1 MGKIHTHYDNL
12 KVARLA
18 PQEVIRAAYKALS
31 QKYHPDK
38 NPGDEKAARIMAILN
53 SAYGTLSDPQR
64 RKEHDEWIAAEEWEI
79 EWLESTHHEEGKH
92 RDGRAKGHAQSH
104 EHAWA
109 QDVPP
114 PKGKPR
120 SAALPI
126 WRNWRWWLSLLVCL
140 LLGWLGALLML
151 DTSQPVP
158 AALASAWSGL
168 ARDGARAHPDT
179 ATADSVATPPA
190 KNEAVAVDSW
200 AVGKPYAAE
209 PAQAKAPEIRVLA
222 VAQLSLKASRPACD
236 GAGQAESAALVAP
249 NGEPWP
255 ARSGYVDGFPIGNK
269 GTELSLTIDNSSNTA
284 PVFVKLYDQ
293 ERRSNVRYLYILA
306 NDKLTVEQLS
316 AGKYEVRY
324 QAVGPG
330 QDNCGGATRS
340 GASIPAPVPAAGEGG
355 TQNPVVSSI

>member
-64 RKEHDEWIAAEEWEI
+64 RREHDEWIAAEEWEI
-79 EWLESTHHEEGKH
+79 EWLESTHQEDGKS

-114 PKGKPR
+114 SRGKPR
-120 SAALPI
+120 RGLQPV

-151 DTSQPVP
+151 DTSPPVP
-158 AALASAWSGL
+158 VALASAWSGL
-168 ARDGARAHPDT
+168 ARDGAQPHAP
-179 ATADSVATPPA
+179 AAGAAPPSS
-190 KNEAVAVDSW
+190 KGEAVAVDSW
-200 AVGKPYAAE
+200 AVGKPYAPE
-209 PAQAKAPEIRVLA
+209 PQEAKTPEIRVLA
-222 VAQLSLKASRPACD
+222 VSQLSLKAIQPVCD
-236 GAGQAESAALVAP
+236 GAGKAESAALVAP

-255 ARSGYVDGFPIGNK
+255 THSGYVDGFLIGNK
-269 GTELSLTIDNSSNTA
+269 GEELAVSIDNSHNAA
-284 PVFVKLYDQ
+284 PVFVKLYDT

-306 NDKLTVEQLS
+306 NDKLLMEQLS

-330 QDNCGGATRS
+330 QDNCGGATRG
-340 GASIPAPVPAAGEGG
+340 GASAPAVGEDGAK
-355 TQNPVVSSI
+355 NPVVSGI